1 MQVFLSEAR
10 QKLNALKGALPSKLY
25 VPFNSGRRVGKKVT
39 NAALFTTEREADQI
53 DLEAWIDYRASTGEF
68 ANLVDLTSTQT
79 ISGTKTFSGAT
90 TLSNASVTLSGVP
103 TYADDAAAGAGGL
116 TAGQVYQTAT
126 GELRIKT

>member
-1 MQVFLSEAR
+1 MQVFLSKA
-10 QKLNALKGALPSKLY
+10 KAKFAKLKGALPSKLY
-25 VPFNSGRRVGKKVT
+25 IPYNAGRKVGGKTT
-39 NAALFTTEREADQI
+39 NAALFTTERDADQV

-68 ANLVDLTSTQT
+68 ANLVDTSTTQT
-79 ISGTKTFSGAT
+79 ISGAK
-90 TLSNASVTLSGVP
+90 TLSNASITLSGIP